1 MSTIQFLQTTPEDLV
16 NQLTAALLP
25 QLKAELAEQFQP
37 KQPEELLTI
46 DEVCKF
52 LKINRSTEGRWRAK
66 GIINPSNI
74 SGTYY
79 YFRSEILKILNDN
92 KLK

>member
-1 MSTIQFLQTTPEDLV
+1 MTKIQFIDTSQEELANYLV
-16 NQLTAALLP
+16 TALIP
-25 QLKAELAEQFQP
+25 QLKSELAEQFQP

-46 DEVCKF
+46 DEVCAL
-52 LKINRSTEGRWRAK
+52 LKISRSTEGRWRSE
-66 GIINPSNI
+66 GIIKPSNI

-79 YFRSEILKILNDN
+79 YFRSDIFKILNDN

>member
-37 KQPEELLTI
+37 KQPDELLTI
-46 DEVCKF
+46 DEVCTL
-52 LKINRSTEGRWRAK
+52 LKISRSTEGRWRSE

>member
-1 MSTIQFLQTTPEDLV
+1 MSTIQFLQTTQEDLV
-16 NQLTAALLP
+16 NDLAMALIP
-25 QLKAELAEQFQP
+25 KLKAELAEQFQP

-46 DEVCKF
+46 DEVCTL
-52 LKINRSTEGRWRAK
+52 LKISRSTEGRWRSE
-66 GIINPSNI
+66 GIIKPSNI

-79 YFRSEILKILNDN
+79 YFRSEIFKILNDN